1 VGCRSRPWS
10 RRRHRKRPGLDAP
23 VRRYRLDRLRRHQ
36 GRVRR
41 PGQVD
46 AEAWKTELAG
56 HKEWFDKLQ
65 DRLPKQF
72 MLKREL
78 FELALSV

>member
-1 VGCRSRPWS
+1 MRTP
-10 RRRHRKRPGLDAP
+10 AA
-23 VRRYRLDRLRRHQ
+23 VRTCWPTR
-36 GRVRR
+36 GGFVRADFEALTNI
-41 PGQVD
+41 D

-56 HKEWFDKLQ
+56 HKEWFEKLQ

-78 FELALSV
+78 FELALSM